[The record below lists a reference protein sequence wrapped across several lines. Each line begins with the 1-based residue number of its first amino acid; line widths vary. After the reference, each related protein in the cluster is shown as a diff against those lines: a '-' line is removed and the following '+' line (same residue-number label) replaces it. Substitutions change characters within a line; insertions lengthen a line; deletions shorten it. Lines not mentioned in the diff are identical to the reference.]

1 MTFGPLT
8 IRIVIGIIFMINGW
22 PKLLDLKQTQG
33 FFMMV
38 GLPQEL
44 VIIIGL
50 LEVVGGI
57 LLVFGVLTRIMAFLF
72 AIEMIGA
79 FIILNISHGIPLPK
93 GYELG
98 LLSIPLLLIAISVS
112 LVLTGPRRISIEWN
126 ILKRELIPYGKKIAT
141 DLREP

>member
-57 LLVFGVLTRIMAFLF
+57 L
-72 AIEMIGA
+72 
-79 FIILNISHGIPLPK
+79 
-93 GYELG
+93 
-98 LLSIPLLLIAISVS
+98 
-112 LVLTGPRRISIEWN
+112 
-126 ILKRELIPYGKKIAT
+126 
-141 DLREP
+141 

>member
-44 VIIIGL
+44 VVIIGL

-57 LLVFGVLTRIMAFLF
+57 L
-72 AIEMIGA
+72 
-79 FIILNISHGIPLPK
+79 
-93 GYELG
+93 
-98 LLSIPLLLIAISVS
+98 
-112 LVLTGPRRISIEWN
+112 
-126 ILKRELIPYGKKIAT
+126 
-141 DLREP
+141 